1 MTQCNLKDMESMTEE
16 EYLAQYKPSD
26 YERPSVTV
34 DFYDNPQSAS
44 CYDPDQERR
53 ASGAG
58 QMGNTGWIR
67 GDG

>member
-16 EYLAQYKPSD
+16 EYLA
-26 YERPSVTV
+26 
-34 DFYDNPQSAS
+34 QSAS

>member
-34 DFYDNPQSAS
+34 DMLIFTITRNQRLAMILI
-44 CYDPDQERR
+44 ERAGIR
-53 ASGAG
+53 SGANG
-58 QMGNTGWIR
+58 QYLV
-67 GDG
+67 DS

>member
-34 DFYDNPQSAS
+34 DMLLSL
-44 CYDPDQERR
+44 
-53 ASGAG
+53 
-58 QMGNTGWIR
+58 IHI
-67 GDG
+67 

>member
-16 EYLAQYKPSD
+16 EYLAQYKLSD

-34 DFYDNPQSAS
+34 DMLIFTITRNQRLAMILIK
-44 CYDPDQERR
+44 R
-53 ASGAG
+53 GG